1 MSELPFVKVLVSP
14 DESVISEPASQLRRD
29 WSVPLCMTG
38 VGRGGGGGGGGAG
51 GAKTGGLVSVDEA
64 VDEGRKVSDD
74 VDGWLEC

>member
-1 MSELPFVKVLVSP
+1 
-14 DESVISEPASQLRRD
+14 
-29 WSVPLCMTG
+29 MTG

-64 VDEGRKVSDD
+64 VDGDRKVSDD